1 MPTEEVRLDK
11 VIRTA
16 IRWQMGSI
24 YPEAFGHQPD
34 KTFSKLVKPSICKT
48 RDDFNLKGGEMVNSD
63 PALKKFMMKRK
74 L

>member
-1 MPTEEVRLDK
+1 
-11 VIRTA
+11 
-16 IRWQMGSI
+16 MGSI

-63 PALKKFMMKRK
+63 PALKKIYDEEKIVRPS
-74 L
+74 LH